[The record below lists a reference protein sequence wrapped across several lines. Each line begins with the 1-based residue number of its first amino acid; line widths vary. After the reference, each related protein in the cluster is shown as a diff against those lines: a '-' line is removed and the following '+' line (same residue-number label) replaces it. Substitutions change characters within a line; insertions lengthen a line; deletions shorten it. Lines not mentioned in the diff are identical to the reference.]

1 MKSKKGKNKRHQK
14 KTRRTN
20 RRRLRSI
27 RSIRRKSRKNL
38 TMKGGSWLC
47 GKNPCLPTKSAP
59 SVHKAGQVRNIDPL
73 TLPLSVQIHEFA
85 LFAHYQLIGDPKFI
99 FYVQPRPFMEIV
111 FDKTYGKMAEYQEW
125 VDKDISNIIS
135 ISGGFNDD
143 SGGGVK
149 IQFSEIL
156 KRYGGKIPE
165 LYMNSRVSAKQ
176 HSILTGHIGVSNA
189 MTEALTAEEA
199 LTARGRRLAHLK
211 KGSQVS
217 KQGSAGEQHHMP
229 AGHIGVRNAMTEA
242 LAARDRRVAH
252 LETGSAGE
260 QHHMPAGH
268 IGVSNAMTGALA
280 AHVDRLADLET
291 YPSFITNSG
300 FLLLNKSAYQ
310 DEIHSFY
317 DVVRDLFCKIKAFG
331 IATYITE
338 LKNDYEDKLGDDTW
352 DNHGSMARKYN
363 HTISDVLNFL
373 ENMINATPD
382 DTPDADIVKLA
393 KHYIDIFSYEISAVG
408 GVINCKMDTSMT
420 LLERDMRGTYIIIKL
435 KDPQG
440 RFVYD
445 NTEMIIHR
453 CDFNETAQYHIGIM
467 RNPSLMILK
476 RLNRILS
483 PDKLAIIH
491 KSNEES
497 RFF

>member
-85 LFAHYQLIGDPKFI
+85 LFAHYQLIGDPNFV

-189 MTEALTAEEA
+189 MTEAL
-199 LTARGRRLAHLK
+199 
-211 KGSQVS
+211 
-217 KQGSAGEQHHMP
+217 
-229 AGHIGVRNAMTEA
+229 
-242 LAARDRRVAH
+242 AARDRRVAY
-252 LETGSAGE
+252 
-260 QHHMPAGH
+260 
-268 IGVSNAMTGALA
+268 
-280 AHVDRLADLET
+280 LET

-382 DTPDADIVKLA
+382 DTPDADIVKLV
-393 KHYIDIFSYEISAVG
+393 KHYIDLFSYEISAEVM
-408 GVINCKMDTSMT
+408 NCKIDESMN
-420 LLERDMRGTYIIIKL
+420 LLERDMKGTYIIIKL

-445 NTEMIIHR
+445 NTEMIVHS